1 MYAGTFDK
9 VIYMYN
15 VVFSTRLCYLPLSL
29 LENLRK
35 ISVLLDFLPN
45 SYRIN
50 NQRFIEQKTVL
61 TRCL

>member
-15 VVFSTRLCYLPLSL
+15 VVFSTRLCYLPFSL
-29 LENLRK
+29 LENLMK

-45 SYRIN
+45 SYHIN
-50 NQRFIEQKTVL
+50 NQRFIEQKL
-61 TRCL
+61 Y